1 MDDLTGRVAVITGGA
16 SGIGRAFADRFA
28 RAGMKIVVSDV
39 EEPALTRAV
48 SELKAS
54 GAAVVGVVCDVSD
67 HKAVVDL
74 GASVSEAFGPPQVIC
89 LNAGVGTSGSL
100 AKTTIA
106 DWEWVL
112 GVNLWGIIHGLDV
125 FLSGL
130 RERNEGH
137 VVITASVAGHL
148 AFPRLGPYS
157 ATKFAAVVIAETLH
171 AELVGDGSSVG
182 VTCLCPGFVSTN
194 VFTAGRNRPE
204 VLANSGVEH
213 SGDAKAAEREAFLEW
228 IRANAVQPAEVAEM
242 VHRAVLEGMFWVFT
256 EDEISAVTA
265 RHQSIRERSNPE
277 VTPTFSDVG
286 PFFQP

>member
-1 MDDLTGRVAVITGGA
+1 MDDLTGRVAVVTGGA
-16 SGIGRAFADRFA
+16 SGMGRAFADRFA
-28 RAGMKIVVSDV
+28 RAGMKIVVADV
-39 EEPALTRAV
+39 EEAALAGAV
-48 SELKAS
+48 TELKAS

-74 GASVSEAFGPPQVIC
+74 GSSVSEAFGPPQVIC

-106 DWEWVL
+106 DWEWVV

-157 ATKFAAVVIAETLH
+157 ATKFAAVVIAETLY
-171 AELVGDGSSVG
+171 AELVGDGSAVG

-194 VFTAGRNRPE
+194 VFTSERNRPE
-204 VLANSGVEH
+204 VLANRVVEPF
-213 SGDAKAAEREAFLEW
+213 GDGKVADREAFLEW

-242 VHRAVLEGMFWVFT
+242 VYRAVLEGTFWVFT
-256 EDEISAVTA
+256 EEDMSAVTA
-265 RHQSIRERSNPE
+265 RHQSIRERSNPG